1 MAELTKGQQNALNL
15 LIKWY
20 SAVDSE
26 QVFRVFGYAG
36 VGKSYSIN
44 AFIKSMGLE
53 LSDVKFAT
61 YTGKAALV
69 LCKKGIAATTIHKLI
84 YTPVEEVIEK
94 EQPDGT
100 IKKITKIRF
109 IKKPEL
115 DLRVKLIVIDE
126 CSMVGEKLWEDL
138 LSFKRPII
146 VLGDPGQ
153 LPPIEGKSPI
163 LDVKPDA
170 FLDEIV
176 RQASG
181 NPIIHLSMLA
191 RQGKPINFGS
201 YGDNVNVIRMD
212 EMPDEVLLDSDI
224 MLVAT
229 NQVRDELNTYIRK
242 ELFGRDSVMPM
253 VGDKLI
259 CRKNNWEKVL
269 NGIPLVNGLIGEVV
283 NPIRYEAGSSDKTF
297 MMDFRPDGFKNLY
310 FDDLECNIDMFNPA
324 NTANKRKEIASNRY
338 SKGDMFEYGNAI
350 TIHLSQGS
358 QWNNVGI
365 YYVPFGDA
373 EFRRK
378 LLYTAITRAESKLT
392 LIK

>member
-1 MAELTKGQQNALNL
+1 MAELTKGQQNALNK
-15 LIKWY
+15 LIHWY
-20 SAVDSE
+20 KAADSG

-44 AFIKSMGLE
+44 AFIDAMGIQRGH
-53 LSDVKFAT
+53 VKFAT

-69 LCKKGIAATTIHKLI
+69 LCKKGIPATTIHKLI
-84 YTPVEEVIEK
+84 YTPIEEEVEK
-94 EQPDGT
+94 EMPDGST
-100 IKKITKIRF
+100 KKIKKIKF
-109 IKKPEL
+109 IKKA
-115 DLRVKLIVIDE
+115 DLHPDIELIVIDE
-126 CSMVGEKLWEDL
+126 CSMVGEKLWDDL

-146 VLGDPGQ
+146 VLGDTAQ
-153 LPPIEGKSPI
+153 LPPIDGKSPI
-163 LDVKPDA
+163 IDVTPDA

-176 RQASG
+176 RQAAG

-191 RQGKPINFGS
+191 RQGKPINFGN
-201 YGDNVNVIRMD
+201 YGNTVNVIRMD
-212 EMPDEVLLDSDI
+212 EMPDEVLTESDI

-229 NQVRDELNTYIRK
+229 NQVRDELNTYMRK
-242 ELFGRDSVMPM
+242 EIYKRDSTMPM

-259 CRKNNWEKVL
+259 CRKNNWDKVL

-283 NPIRYEAGSSDKTF
+283 SPIRYEAGSADKTF
-297 MMDFRPDGFKNLY
+297 MMDFRPEGFKNLY
-310 FDDLECNIDMFNPA
+310 FEDLECNIDIFNPSH
-324 NTANKRKEIASNRY
+324 TANKRKEIASNRY

-358 QWNNVGI
+358 QWNNVGV